1 MTPDKF
7 KIKCPTLEP
16 ERCRGLEMH
25 NALEEIKYS
34 EHCLV
39 LYAPYG
45 NPCQM
50 MFTGFNKEVFAM
62 IVVLLSEYKTLH
74 DFLKLAIVTADKLGT
89 KRHGK
94 SKVDFLKEIEAYVDT
109 RFDKES
115 LKDDS

>member
-16 ERCRGLEMH
+16 ERCRGVDMKE
-25 NALEEIKYS
+25 ALEEIKYS

-45 NPCQM
+45 KPCQM
-50 MFTGFNKEVFAM
+50 MFTGFNKEVLAM
-62 IVVLLSEYKTLH
+62 VAVLLGEYKTLH
-74 DFLKLAIVTADKLGT
+74 DFLKLAIVTVDRLGA

-94 SKVDFLKEIEAYVDT
+94 SKADFLKEIEAYVDNY
-109 RFDKES
+109 FDKENQINS
-115 LKDDS
+115 